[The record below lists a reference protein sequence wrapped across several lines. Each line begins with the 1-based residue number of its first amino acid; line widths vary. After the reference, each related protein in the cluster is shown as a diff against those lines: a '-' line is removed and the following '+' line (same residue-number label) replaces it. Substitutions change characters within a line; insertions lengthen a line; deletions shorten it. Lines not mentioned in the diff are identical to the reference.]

1 MELLRKVIDAALL
14 SDCRPDVLVR
24 DLRNRLS
31 DEIGGEKSLVKDC
44 LLFAEVRFDGI
55 ATYLKRRYPLLN
67 RDEILLC
74 CCLCLGLP
82 TDDLRYLLKH
92 ENANSLYNRT
102 GRIRRKL
109 GLTNRRISVE
119 DFLYDLA
126 IRLENERAHADYFTL
141 REK

>member
-14 SDCRPDVLVR
+14 SDCRPEVLAR

-74 CCLCLGLP
+74 CCFCLGLP
-82 TDDLRYLLKH
+82 TDDLRYLLGH

-102 GRIRRKL
+102 SRIRRKI
-109 GLTNRRISVE
+109 GLTNQRITV
-119 DFLYDLA
+119 DGFLNELTLQ
-126 IRLENERAHADYFTL
+126 LEKEHADADNFEL

>member
-14 SDCRPDVLVR
+14 SDCRPEVLAR

-55 ATYLKRRYPLLN
+55 ATYRKRRYPLLN

-74 CCLCLGLP
+74 CCFCLGLP
-82 TDDLRYLLKH
+82 TDDLRYLLGH

-102 GRIRRKL
+102 SRIRRKI
-109 GLTNRRISVE
+109 GLTNQRITVDS
-119 DFLYDLA
+119 FLNELTLQ
-126 IRLENERAHADYFTL
+126 LEKERADADNFEL
-141 REK
+141 KEK

>member
-14 SDCRPDVLVR
+14 SDCRPEVLAR
-24 DLRNRLS
+24 DLRSRLS
-31 DEIGGEKSLVKDC
+31 EEIGGEKSLVKDC
-44 LLFAEVRFDGI
+44 LLFADVRFNGI

-74 CCLCLGLP
+74 CCFCLGLP
-82 TDDLRYLLKH
+82 TDDLRYLLGH

-102 GRIRRKL
+102 SRIRRKI
-109 GLTNRRISVE
+109 GLTNQRITVD
-119 DFLYDLA
+119 DFLY
-126 IRLENERAHADYFTL
+126 RLTLQLEKERADADYFEL

>member
-14 SDCRPDVLVR
+14 SDCRPEVLAR

-74 CCLCLGLP
+74 CCFCLGLP
-82 TDDLRYLLKH
+82 TDDLRYLLGH

-102 GRIRRKL
+102 SRIRRKI
-109 GLTNRRISVE
+109 GLTNQRITVDS
-119 DFLYDLA
+119 FLNELTLQ
-126 IRLENERAHADYFTL
+126 LEKERADADNFEL
-141 REK
+141 KEK